1 MTASAKQTVVL
12 DVMGADSG
20 AGEIILGGL
29 DAATRIGSALHVI
42 LVGRRDII
50 EKFLAEQPAVPGN
63 IEIHHAETEV
73 PMGMPATEGVRLRN
87 SSIAVGIGL
96 VKNKKADA
104 FVSPGNTG
112 AVMATALLTL
122 GRMSEVNRPAIATLF
137 PTATG
142 RPTVV
147 LDVGANAE
155 SKPQHLAQFAVM
167 GSVFASVMLNLESP
181 RVGLL
186 SIGEERSKGNEL
198 ILNAHELLKG
208 SHINFV
214 GIIEGRDVLSGEVD
228 VAVTDGF
235 TGNVLLKFAES
246 VKPMLTKHI
255 QRQVQT
261 NIFSRIGVFL
271 LLPFLRRMNKRLD
284 YAEVGGAP
292 LLGVNGNVIICH
304 GASGS
309 RAMSNAVKAAFEMS
323 SRKILENIRE
333 KLAKEHFGKE
343 NNGEK
348 NKSQDNRDR
357 VLYAA
362 AGDDQR

>member
-1 MTASAKQTVVL
+1 MTASARQTVVL
-12 DVMGADSG
+12 DVMGADSDP
-20 AGEIILGGL
+20 GEIILGGL
-29 DAATRIGSALHVI
+29 EAAIRLGDKLHVI
-42 LVGRRDII
+42 LVGRKDVIVP
-50 EKFLAEQPAVPGN
+50 FLAGQPQVPGN
-63 IEIHHAETEV
+63 VEVHHAETEV
-73 PMGMPATEGVRLRN
+73 PMDIPATEGVRLRDN
-87 SSIAVGIGL
+87 SIAVGIGL
-96 VKNKKADA
+96 VKDKKADA

-122 GRMSEVNRPAIATLF
+122 GRLQQVSRPAIATLF
-137 PTATG
+137 PTSAG

-147 LDVGANAE
+147 LDAGANAE

-181 RVGLL
+181 RVGLI

-198 ILNAHELLKG
+198 IFNAQELLKH
-208 SHINFV
+208 SNINFV
-214 GIIEGRDVLSGEVD
+214 GNIEGRDILSGVVD

-235 TGNVLLKFAES
+235 TGNILLKFAES

-271 LLPFLRRMNKRLD
+271 LLPFLKRMSKTLD

-304 GASGS
+304 GSSGS

-323 SRKILENIRE
+323 SRKILVHIHD
-333 KLAKEHFGKE
+333 KLAKEHFGKD
-343 NNGEK
+343 NGEK
-348 NKSQDNRDR
+348 NKGQNNRDR
-357 VLYAA
+357 VVYAS
-362 AGDDQR
+362 AGDD

>member
-1 MTASAKQTVVL
+1 MTANAKQTVVL

-29 DAATRIGSALHVI
+29 DAATRIGDAVQVI

-50 EKFLAEQPAVPGN
+50 EKFLAEQAVVPSN
-63 IEIHHAETEV
+63 VEIHHAETEV

-87 SSIAVGIGL
+87 SSIAIGIGL
-96 VKNKKADA
+96 VKDKKADA

-112 AVMATALLTL
+112 AVMATALLSL
-122 GRMSEVNRPAIATLF
+122 GRMSQVSRPAIATLF
-137 PTATG
+137 PTSTG

-198 ILNAHELLKG
+198 ILNAHEFLKG

-214 GIIEGRDVLSGEVD
+214 GNIEGRDILSGEVD

-235 TGNVLLKFAES
+235 TGNVILKFAES

-255 QRQVQT
+255 QRQVQS

-304 GASGS
+304 GSSGS

-323 SRKILENIRE
+323 SRKILENIND
-333 KLAKEHFGKE
+333 KLAKEHFEKD
-343 NNGEK
+343 NGEK